1 MEYACPVWHSSLN
14 AAQSDKIES
23 IQRRALLRIITG
35 VKSSKNMDMDII
47 PELEPPSLHE
57 RREEQTLR
65 VFTRMTHSV
74 NCLHHLLPPERD
86 SFILDKL
93 RDHKQYPVPYA
104 RTAHFQNSFL
114 VYALRTYQ

>member
-1 MEYACPVWHSSLN
+1 MAPVWHTSLN

-23 IQRRALLRIITG
+23 IQRRALRIIAG
-35 VKSSKNMDMDII
+35 VKSSKDMDII
-47 PELEPPSLHE
+47 PKLEPPSLHE

-65 VFTRMTHSV
+65 VFTRTTHSV
-74 NCLHHLLPPERD
+74 NCLQHLLPPERD

-93 RDHKQYPVPYA
+93 HDHKQYPVPYA
-104 RTAHFQNSFL
+104 GTARFQDSFL